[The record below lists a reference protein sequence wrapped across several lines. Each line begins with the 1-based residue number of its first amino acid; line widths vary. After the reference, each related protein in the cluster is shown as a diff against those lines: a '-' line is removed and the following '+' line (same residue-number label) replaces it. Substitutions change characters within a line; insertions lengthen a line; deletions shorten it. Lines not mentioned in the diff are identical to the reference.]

1 MLGKLV
7 SAVLGLLLLAVPQA
21 HAQAQIININAAVS
35 GCTSPTHA
43 CDYGAEHMPP
53 GSVFRL
59 IAPVNVALPAG
70 TYRISDAG
78 AAGRYHGWRFNRDP
92 NWVWNFGIATN
103 MGRHTG
109 QLLYVALGGGNY
121 TKPNF
126 GVFTRLADVA
136 ASNGPDYGGR
146 GGPNVALPMVARSGG
161 PAAFTT
167 TLTLPAPAT
176 LSFFIL
182 DYDVS
187 DNAGGVS
194 LKIEPVAAHR

>member
-21 HAQAQIININAAVS
+21 HAEAQIVNINAAVS

-70 TYRISDAG
+70 TYRISEAG

-103 MGRHTG
+103 MGR
-109 QLLYVALGGGNY
+109 QLEQQYQDAQRQHAHAALEQFRQDQQGW
-121 TKPNF
+121 
-126 GVFTRLADVA
+126 R
-136 ASNGPDYGGR
+136 R
-146 GGPNVALPMVARSGG
+146 
-161 PAAFTT
+161 
-167 TLTLPAPAT
+167 
-176 LSFFIL
+176 SFFDLPTVRDYQSQGRAPQDMASPNASASARKVAGSRRL
-182 DYDVS
+182 D
-187 DNAGGVS
+187 
-194 LKIEPVAAHR
+194 LVA